1 MIAAVKEDIKEYMV
15 QMDDQVDNISQ
26 ARDSIRGGDLNRS
39 VGSMRTLK
47 MGINRETK
55 NQPALSK
62 SQKDAKLKEK
72 KNCDPTCKL
81 I

>member
-1 MIAAVKEDIKEYMV
+1 MIAAVKEDIREYMV

-26 ARDSIRGGDLNRS
+26 ARDSIKGGDMNRS
-39 VGSMRTLK
+39 VGSMRTLN
-47 MGINRETK
+47 MGIDRTTK
-55 NQPALSK
+55 KEPALSK
-62 SQKDAKLKEK
+62 TQKDAKLKDK